1 MSAKQF
7 FISTGLVL
15 LAVLA
20 ALYWW
25 LRPSGA
31 QSAAMAA
38 RQQAMETLGAR
49 LAQLRP
55 QCKVL
60 ALSNP
65 FAKDAGYVNEKSQ
78 FERAG
83 LAGLRQGL
91 GKRSPVSVAFPQIRP
106 EFFSQPGSVSI
117 PADSRT
123 PLSYLMEPQSVE
135 QLSQAHADCQV
146 IVSLIGLPLGVDQLK
161 LWDAKDPRCFALLL
175 PDLRVLGPPAK
186 ALEAFQNGKLLAA
199 VVEEKIGSKPL
210 IVTRDNIA
218 QVLAQQPQLLGY

>member
-1 MSAKQF
+1 MSAKQL
-7 FISTGLVL
+7 FISTGVVL

-25 LRPSGA
+25 QRPSVSR
-31 QSAAMAA
+31 SAALAA
-38 RQQAMETLGAR
+38 RQLAMETLGAR

-65 FAKDAGYVNEKSQ
+65 FAKDAGYANEKSQ

-91 GKRSPVSVAFPQIRP
+91 GKRSPVSVGFPQIRP
-106 EFFSQPGSVSI
+106 EFFSQPGAVSI

-135 QLSQAHADCQV
+135 QLAQAHGECQV

-199 VVEEKIGSKPL
+199 VVEEKAAGKPL

-218 QVLAQQPQLLGY
+218 QVLEQQPQLLGY